1 MNNKYRFLAK
11 NVGLLTISR
20 FGTSI
25 LTFFLVPLYTSIL
38 STEDY
43 GLYELI
49 NTTVSLLIP
58 ILTINIADAVF
69 RFSIDNKKDWKNVF
83 STGIRYLLIGT
94 FIVIAL
100 LGINYTFDLYQPF
113 KTYSLYILLLFIGAA
128 FSSVMELFT
137 RGQEKIKELSIS
149 GVLRTATMIV
159 LNIVLLMV
167 FRMGI
172 DGYFIA
178 MILSYFVPTIY
189 LAIVCDS
196 SLYITL
202 YPDNQIRKDM
212 AAYSTPMVANAV
224 GWWINN
230 VSDRYVVTLL
240 CGVAVNGIYSVAYK
254 IPSILTVFQ
263 NIFAQAWTLSAV
275 KDFDEDDKSGFFC
288 KVYNLYNLMNVLLC
302 SILIAITKIIAFL
315 LFRNDFYEAWRY
327 VPFLLISVVFGSL
340 SGYFGSIFSAVK
352 ASKLYAQS
360 TVIGAVVN
368 TFLNFIL
375 IYFIGPLGAA
385 VATATSYFVVFLI
398 RLKSTKSIID
408 LGLNLKRD
416 FFAYA
421 VLVIQ
426 SIAIIAMEN
435 STIIQACALI
445 ALIVLFAP
453 ETRGLIDKV
462 KSVRQ

>member
-1 MNNKYRFLAK
+1 M
-11 NVGLLTISR
+11 
-20 FGTSI
+20 
-25 LTFFLVPLYTSIL
+25 
-38 STEDY
+38 
-43 GLYELI
+43 
-49 NTTVSLLIP
+49 
-58 ILTINIADAVF
+58 
-69 RFSIDNKKDWKNVF
+69 
-83 STGIRYLLIGT
+83 
-94 FIVIAL
+94 
-100 LGINYTFDLYQPF
+100 
-113 KTYSLYILLLFIGAA
+113 
-128 FSSVMELFT
+128 
-137 RGQEKIKELSIS
+137 
-149 GVLRTATMIV
+149 
-159 LNIVLLMV
+159 
-167 FRMGI
+167 
-172 DGYFIA
+172 
-178 MILSYFVPTIY
+178 
-189 LAIVCDS
+189 
-196 SLYITL
+196 
-202 YPDNQIRKDM
+202 
-212 AAYSTPMVANAV
+212 
-224 GWWINN
+224 
-230 VSDRYVVTLL
+230 
-240 CGVAVNGIYSVAYK
+240 
-254 IPSILTVFQ
+254 
-263 NIFAQAWTLSAV
+263 
-275 KDFDEDDKSGFFC
+275 
-288 KVYNLYNLMNVLLC
+288 KVYLYAFILPLT
-302 SILIAITKIIAFL
+302 ILIAITKIIALL

-398 RLKSTKSIID
+398 RLKSTKSFID